1 MLSCVSQ
8 YPIRIYGD
16 PVLKQ
21 PTQVVHKIDA
31 TIAKLAA
38 DMIEVMHKAPGV
50 GLAAN
55 QVGISK
61 RMFVYD
67 IGSGAKV
74 VINPEITETEGE
86 WTYEEGCLS
95 VPGLYWP
102 IVRPKRVHLEGLDLD
117 GNPVSV
123 DAEDLEARVFQHELD
138 HLNGVLLVQRL
149 DEEQLREAKRELR
162 RIAVGRR

>member
-1 MLSCVSQ
+1 MPQ

-21 PTQVVHKIDA
+21 PTQVVDKIDA
-31 TIAKLAA
+31 TVAKLAA
-38 DMIEVMHKAPGV
+38 DMIEVMHQAPGV

-74 VINPEITETEGE
+74 VINPVINETDGE

-102 IVRPKRVHLEGLDLD
+102 IVRPRRVHLEGLDLD

-123 DAEDLEARVFQHELD
+123 DAEDLEARVFQHEID
-138 HLNGVLLVQRL
+138 HLDGVLLVQRL

>member
-1 MLSCVSQ
+1 MPQ

-21 PTQVVHKIDA
+21 PTQVVDKIDA

-74 VINPEITETEGE
+74 VINPVIGETDGE

-102 IVRPKRVHLEGLDLD
+102 IVRPRRAHLEGLDLD

-123 DAEDLEARVFQHELD
+123 DAEDLEARVFQHEID
-138 HLNGVLLVQRL
+138 HLDGVLLVQRL

>member
-1 MLSCVSQ
+1 MPQ

-21 PTQVVHKIDA
+21 PTQVVDKIDA

-74 VINPEITETEGE
+74 VINPVIDETDGE

-102 IVRPKRVHLEGLDLD
+102 IVRPRRVHLEGLDLD

-123 DAEDLEARVFQHELD
+123 DAEDLEARVFQHEID
-138 HLNGVLLVQRL
+138 HLDGVLLVQRL

>member
-1 MLSCVSQ
+1 MPQ

-21 PTQVVHKIDA
+21 PTQVVDKIDA

-74 VINPEITETEGE
+74 VINPVIGETDGE

-102 IVRPKRVHLEGLDLD
+102 IVRPRRVHLEGLDLD

-123 DAEDLEARVFQHELD
+123 DAEDLEARVFQHEID
-138 HLNGVLLVQRL
+138 HLDGVLLVQRL

>member
-1 MLSCVSQ
+1 MPQ

-21 PTQVVHKIDA
+21 PTQVVDKIDA

-74 VINPEITETEGE
+74 VINPVINETDGE

-102 IVRPKRVHLEGLDLD
+102 IVRPRRVHLEGLDLD

-123 DAEDLEARVFQHELD
+123 DAEDLEARVFQHEID
-138 HLNGVLLVQRL
+138 HLDGVLLVQRL